1 MKQFIQVMKALS
13 DPSRIAVLKILER
26 GELCVCEIQHLLEL
40 AQPTVSKHMKI
51 LEEAGL
57 VKRRRQGT
65 WILYS
70 LADDE
75 ESIYAQTMLAQL
87 KGWLKDD
94 SAVQKMTQALPDAAA
109 LRCAKKIDRT
119 NNNAR

>member
-1 MKQFIQVMKALS
+1 MKQFILVMKALS
-13 DPSRIAVLKILER
+13 DPNRVAVLKILEQ
-26 GELCVCEIQHLLEL
+26 GERCVCEIQYLLEL

-70 LADDE
+70 LSNGE
-75 ESIYAQTMLAQL
+75 ESVYARTMLDQL
-87 KGWLKDD
+87 KGWLGNDP
-94 SAVQKMTQALPDAAA
+94 AVHKMTQGLPYAAA
-109 LRCAKKIDRT
+109 LRSKKSEKKKR
-119 NNNAR
+119 

>member
-13 DPSRIAVLKILER
+13 DPNRVAVLKILEQ

-57 VKRRRQGT
+57 VNRRRQGA

-70 LADDE
+70 LADGE
-75 ESIYAQTMLAQL
+75 ESVYAQTMLTQL
-87 KGWLKDD
+87 KGWLHND
-94 SAVQKMTQALPDAAA
+94 STVQRMTEELPNALT
-109 LRCAKKIDRT
+109 LRSETK
-119 NNNAR
+119 N